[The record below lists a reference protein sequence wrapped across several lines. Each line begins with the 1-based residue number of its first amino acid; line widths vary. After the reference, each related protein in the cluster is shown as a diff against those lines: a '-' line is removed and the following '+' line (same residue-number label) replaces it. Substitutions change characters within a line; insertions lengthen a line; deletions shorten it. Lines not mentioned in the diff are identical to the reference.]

1 MTLQVLEAALMMTV
15 QDGGRFGYQ
24 RYGMPE
30 SGPMD
35 GWAFQAANRLV
46 GNDLSA
52 ACVEIGFS
60 SAEIYLERRCLL
72 SLCGAGYRLS
82 INNRHLPLWMAFLG
96 KPGDRILM
104 EKIPGGSWAY
114 LAAAGGVHSEVWMGS
129 RSAYP
134 AVGLG
139 RKLDQGDRL
148 PLGSPSAQDELFSG
162 RFFPTAARPAY
173 ATEPVIRV
181 TPGPHLAWFTS
192 ESWDSFCQGAYA
204 VSTQSDRMGY
214 RLKGPP
220 LAHQSGA
227 DLISQGM
234 VKGEI
239 QVPGDGQPIVMMPD
253 HPTTGGYAC
262 IATVAKADLHLL
274 AQVEAGRGIVRF
286 KPITLDEARSAWIEM
301 NEKISSAIT
310 FEEDAWFGL

>member
-1 MTLQVLEAALMMTV
+1 MTLYIQQAALMMTI

-46 GNDLSA
+46 GNDPGA
-52 ACVEIGFS
+52 ACVEVGFS

-72 SLCGAGYRLS
+72 ALCGAGYRLS
-82 INNRHLPLWMAFLG
+82 VNDRALPLWMGFLG

-104 EKIPGGSWAY
+104 EKTLGGSWAY
-114 LAAAGGVHSEVWMGS
+114 LAAAGGIQSELWMGS
-129 RSAYP
+129 RSTYP
-134 AVGLG
+134 AAGLG
-139 RKLDQGDRL
+139 RKLGQGDRL
-148 PLGSPSAQDELFSG
+148 PLGAPSAEAELFSG
-162 RFFPTAARPAY
+162 CFFPTAARPAY
-173 ATEPVIRV
+173 SPEPVIRV
-181 TPGPHLAWFTS
+181 IPGPHLAWFTTG
-192 ESWDSFCQGAYA
+192 SWDSFCQGTYA

-227 DLISQGM
+227 DLVSQGM
-234 VKGEI
+234 VQGEI

-262 IATVAKADLHLL
+262 VATVAKADLPLL
-274 AQVEAGRGIVRF
+274 AQVEPGHGLVRF
-286 KPITLDEARSAWIEM
+286 KPITLDAAHSAWIEV
-301 NEKISSAIT
+301 NEKIRSAIT
-310 FEEDAWFGL
+310 FEEDAWSGL

>member
-1 MTLQVLEAALMMTV
+1 MTLYIQDPALMMTV

-35 GWAFQAANRLV
+35 RWAFQAANRLV
-46 GNDLSA
+46 GNEPGA
-52 ACVEIGFS
+52 ACMEVGFS

-72 SLCGAGYRLS
+72 ALCGAGFRLS
-82 INNRHLPLWMAFLG
+82 VNTRALPLWMGFIG
-96 KPGDRILM
+96 KPGDRIRM
-104 EKIPGGSWAY
+104 EKVPGGNWAY
-114 LAAAGGVHSEVWMGS
+114 LAAAGGIQSEVWMGS

-134 AVGLG
+134 AIGLG
-139 RKLDQGDRL
+139 RKLTQGDRL
-148 PLGSPSAQDELFSG
+148 PLGSLSAEAELVSG
-162 RFFPTAARPAY
+162 CSFPTAARPAY
-173 ATEPVIRV
+173 SAEPVIRV
-181 TPGPHLAWFTS
+181 TPGPHLAWFTH
-192 ESWDSFCQGAYA
+192 ESWDAFCQGTYA

-227 DLISQGM
+227 DLVSQGM
-234 VKGEI
+234 VQGEI
-239 QVPGDGQPIVMMPD
+239 QVPGGGQPIVMMPD

-262 IATVAKADLHLL
+262 IATVIKADLPLL
-274 AQVEAGRGIVRF
+274 SQVEAGHGSVRF
-286 KPITLDEARSAWIEM
+286 KPISLDEAHSAWVEVNEM
-301 NEKISSAIT
+301 ITSAIL